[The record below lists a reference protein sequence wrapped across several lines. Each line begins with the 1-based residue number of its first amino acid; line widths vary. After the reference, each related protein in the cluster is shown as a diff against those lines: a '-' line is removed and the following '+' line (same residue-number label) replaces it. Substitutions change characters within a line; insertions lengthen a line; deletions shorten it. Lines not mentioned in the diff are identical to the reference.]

1 MRVKRKVMIIENDP
15 DIRDIVSF
23 VLSEEGFIIFSTP
36 EPETLH
42 HIVEF
47 KPDVILIDEFIN
59 SKPGHRLC
67 LKIKNNALL
76 NEVPVIVLSTAND
89 IELIATEC
97 QANDYIRKPFDVH
110 EMVEKVVKIV
120 GHQPLAF

>member
-1 MRVKRKVMIIENDP
+1 MIIENDP

-23 VLSEEGFIIFSTP
+23 ILAEEGFITLSTP
-36 EPETLH
+36 EPETLQ
-42 HIVEF
+42 HIVQF

-67 LKIKNNALL
+67 LKIKKTELL

-120 GHQPLAF
+120 GHQPLTL